1 MHLFEDFISLASF
14 EDHPPHL
21 HIELVVN
28 FSLHFL
34 VHQLHEL
41 LDDVLEVLNVG
52 ALAELVLKGLVETHH
67 VGRFAEDYVAAVA
80 RARLLSFRGNN
91 LEDVKD

>member
-1 MHLFEDFISLASF
+1 M
-14 EDHPPHL
+14 
-21 HIELVVN
+21 
-28 FSLHFL
+28 
-34 VHQLHEL
+34 
-41 LDDVLEVLNVG
+41 DDVLEVLNVG

-80 RARLLSFRGNN
+80 RTRLLSFRGNN